1 MASVIIKRV
10 LMGKNRSAMMIVGA
24 IEIIKTAPLG
34 EDRNAL
40 TIERAIVVIGAVPM
54 IVARADLESVMSI
67 RSIVAIGIA
76 LPTEA
81 AITGTTSTRIN
92 NMNTKVI
99 GAHGQIGTGMPESI
113 PRCLNRGT
121 ITVKT
126 PI

>member
-1 MASVIIKRV
+1 
-10 LMGKNRSAMMIVGA
+10 MIVGA

-40 TIERAIVVIGAVPM
+40 TIERAIVVIRAVPM

-99 GAHGQIGTGMPESI
+99 GAHGQIGTGMPKSI
-113 PRCLNRGT
+113 PRCLNMGT
-121 ITVKT
+121 IIGKT